1 MYGKTTQ
8 ALRGLQPD
16 QSALHQKGHRPTRSN
31 ELRPQRA
38 LERLPIIVSKNTS
51 KVDLDDSDEF
61 VDEFGFI
68 AAGLPPGEERKII
81 VNLMSVSVAF
91 TILYGAFRSMANLQ
105 TSMHAEKGLGS
116 SSLAAIYASVVVSSL
131 FLPAFLIR
139 RLTVKWTMS
148 LSMLGYSVFIA
159 AQFYPRFYTL
169 IPAGIVLGLCSA
181 PMWISQATYVTHLA
195 YVYSVV
201 TKEKADMVIMRF
213 YGIFFLFF
221 ETSQIWG
228 NLVSSIVLSYSK
240 YKPLPPD
247 SEYLKRCGAEFCPQD
262 KDKQHAH
269 FLANHLK
276 PAPEDLYTLATIYI
290 VCALS
295 SSAFIAVNVDSLRK
309 YGEHERRASSTHV
322 SVKFYKATLTHMK
335 HPYSIL
341 LIPLSVWCG
350 VEHGFITADYT
361 QAFVNCAISIHHV
374 GWVMMAYGVL
384 ASIFSMS
391 LSPITEITGRIP
403 VISFGAGL
411 NLLLLFVMM
420 HWRPT
425 STEPMLFYVIAAG
438 WGMADVVWQTQLN
451 GNNSRVADTA
461 QRHSSTVTTPSPCL
475 AWCGRHSSTVTIPS
489 PCLTWCG
496 RHSSTVNNSLSLSD
510 VVWQTQL
517 NGNNSLS
524 LSDVVWQL
532 NGNNS
537 LSLSDVVWQTQ
548 LNGNNS
554 FSLSDVVWQNQ
565 LNALVGTLFP
575 TREEVAYSNYRLFE
589 ALGFAVAYAY
599 SPYICVKPELYFLT
613 GVLTVGMLGYIAV
626 EILERRRKDDA
637 VVRLT
642 PDLRSHVS
650 ARQRQRPILVAES
663 GVPSSSATQ
672 AELPGISFKL
682 CFGQPPWSVGIE
694 KRPSLHVDQVMPYP
708 GRSSDIEAGVEPTTP
723 AEEPSTVCACSDK
736 LGSFYQNL
744 VFLVMVIPVTLVVI
758 LDLLGSILTCCCLCR
773 GDRLYKTRNFRLEYN
788 MGCFSTLCFRFLTKR
803 KDEESPE
810 ERRMVVE

>member
-475 AWCGRHSSTVTIPS
+475 VVVWQTQLNGNNSLSLFDVVWKTQLNGNNSLSLSDVVWQTQLNGNNS
-489 PCLTWCG
+489 LSLSDVVWKTQLNG
-496 RHSSTVNNSLSLSD
+496 NNSLSLSD

-532 NGNNS
+532 NGNNFF
-537 LSLSDVVWQTQ
+537 SLSDVVWQTQ

-554 FSLSDVVWQNQ
+554 LSLFDVVWKTQ
-565 LNALVGTLFP
+565 LNGISTVIFVWLCFHACAALVGTLFP

-672 AELPGISFKL
+672 AELPGF
-682 CFGQPPWSVGIE
+682 V
-694 KRPSLHVDQVMPYP
+694 
-708 GRSSDIEAGVEPTTP
+708 AT
-723 AEEPSTVCACSDK
+723 
-736 LGSFYQNL
+736 
-744 VFLVMVIPVTLVVI
+744 
-758 LDLLGSILTCCCLCR
+758 
-773 GDRLYKTRNFRLEYN
+773 
-788 MGCFSTLCFRFLTKR
+788 
-803 KDEESPE
+803 
-810 ERRMVVE
+810 

>member
-16 QSALHQKGHRPTRSN
+16 QSALHQKGRRSTRSN

-51 KVDLDDSDEF
+51 KVDLDDSEEF

-290 VCALS
+290 
-295 SSAFIAVNVDSLRK
+295 
-309 YGEHERRASSTHV
+309 
-322 SVKFYKATLTHMK
+322 
-335 HPYSIL
+335 
-341 LIPLSVWCG
+341 
-350 VEHGFITADYT
+350 T
-361 QAFVNCAISIHHV
+361 QLN
-374 GWVMMAYGVL
+374 GNN
-384 ASIFSMS
+384 S
-391 LSPITEITGRIP
+391 LSL
-403 VISFGAGL
+403 S
-411 NLLLLFVMM
+411 
-420 HWRPT
+420 
-425 STEPMLFYVIAAG
+425 
-438 WGMADVVWQTQLN
+438 DVVWQTQLN
-451 GNNSRVADTA
+451 GNNSL
-461 QRHSSTVTTPSPCL
+461 SPSDVVWQTQL
-475 AWCGRHSSTVTIPS
+475 NG
-489 PCLTWCG
+489 
-496 RHSSTVNNSLSLSD
+496 NNSLSLSD

-524 LSDVVWQL
+524 LSDVVWEL
-532 NGNNS
+532 IME
-537 LSLSDVVWQTQ
+537 
-548 LNGNNS
+548 
-554 FSLSDVVWQNQ
+554 
-565 LNALVGTLFP
+565 ALVGTLFP

-589 ALGFAVAYAY
+589 ALGFSVAYAY

-642 PDLRSHVS
+642 PDHRSHDSV
-650 ARQRQRPILVAES
+650 RQRQRPILVAES

-672 AELPGISFKL
+672 AEPPGISFKL

-694 KRPSLHVDQVMPYP
+694 KRPSLHVNQVMPYP
-708 GRSSDIEAGVEPTTP
+708 GRNSDIEAGVEPTTP

-744 VFLVMVIPVTLVVI
+744 VFLLMVIPVTLVVI

-788 MGCFSTLCFRFLTKR
+788 MGCFSALCFRFLTKR

-810 ERRMVVE
+810 ERRMVAE